1 MWTRY
6 FEWRWNFMK
15 CEQGIS
21 DKDEISWNA
30 LSSFINMA
38 LLRDPSIVMILNG
51 QCNTIY
57 DCIIA
62 DGAIW

>member
-1 MWTRY
+1 
-6 FEWRWNFMK
+6 MK

-51 QCNTIY
+51 QCNAIY
-57 DCIIA
+57 DCIIV